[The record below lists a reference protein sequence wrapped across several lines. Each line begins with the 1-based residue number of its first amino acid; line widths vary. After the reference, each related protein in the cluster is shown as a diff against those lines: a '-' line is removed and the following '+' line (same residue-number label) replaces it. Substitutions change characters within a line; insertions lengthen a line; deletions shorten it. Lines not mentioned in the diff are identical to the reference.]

1 MIEPAGNPGRAGQ
14 RPGSVKVILRG
25 SARSWAARLAC
36 LLIAGAVVGC
46 TGPVPSRPAAVTGP
60 DGVQR
65 ITAGWDTP
73 PPSTPPADAGP
84 TLTSGDEPHCAM
96 PYVRGRRPAA
106 TVPPAPDT
114 CSWGPDEGMASP
126 GCPYAATFEAVDG
139 SVVATG
145 SGAIPPGT
153 AAADGF
159 GRWGGRGGGS
169 MCFGAYADRTVLL
182 TNGDEAVLVRPGDTP
197 LRYVARTELTASDA
211 IWGVLG
217 SRVSRVSLTDPARGD
232 RQVTVS
238 STVLGPGS
246 TVFVAPVGTG
256 PVTLTA
262 FDPHGDVVAVA
273 TIS

>member
-1 MIEPAGNPGRAGQ
+1 M
-14 RPGSVKVILRG
+14 
-25 SARSWAARLAC
+25 
-36 LLIAGAVVGC
+36 
-46 TGPVPSRPAAVTGP
+46 
-60 DGVQR
+60 
-65 ITAGWDTP
+65 
-73 PPSTPPADAGP
+73 
-84 TLTSGDEPHCAM
+84 
-96 PYVRGRRPAA
+96 
-106 TVPPAPDT
+106 PPAPDT

-126 GCPYAATFEAVDG
+126 GCPYAATIEAVDG

-159 GRWGGRGGGS
+159 GRWGGRGGSS

-182 TNGDEAVLVRPGDTP
+182 TNGDEVVLVRPGDTP

-217 SRVSRVSLTDPARGD
+217 SLVSTVTLTDPARGGKP
-232 RQVTVS
+232 VSVS

-246 TVFVAPVGTG
+246 TVFVTPVGTG
-256 PVTLTA
+256 PITLTA
-262 FDPHGDVVAVA
+262 FDALGGVVAVA